1 MSLIMMVSTK
11 GEATVVSAATVSCIR
26 KDYIL
31 MLIVTY
37 PVAATVGLAQIF
49 CLAAEPAPGFRY
61 FLCGFGFILVSQFLL
76 FIRII
81 GKSPLTLFTKE
92 GFTSSLWQREGR
104 RDFIKNVITMSL

>member
-1 MSLIMMVSTK
+1 MMVPAK
-11 GEATVVSAATVSCIR
+11 GETAMVSAATVSCIR
-26 KDYIL
+26 EDYIL

-49 CLAAEPAPGFRY
+49 CLAAEPAPRFRY

-81 GKSPLTLFTKE
+81 GKSPLSPLC
-92 GFTSSLWQREGR
+92 QRGVY
-104 RDFIKNVITMSL
+104 FLPLAKGG